1 MTDSTNLSE
10 GQAAQPHPDLMSLDR
25 LVGTW
30 AVSGE
35 AEGTVVYEWTE
46 GGFFLLQHVDLGGN
60 KGLEVIGHE
69 HRYGEDPSADIRSR
83 FYGFSEGETLDYT
96 YEIKDD
102 TLTIWMGER
111 NSPAYYEGMF
121 SEDGNELTGAW
132 HYPGGGGYST
142 VSTRTAS
149 AGHLSRGE
157 AADRPQGEGNLRG
170 WCESGMAAHEQQDQR
185 VIGVGRTL
193 GGVGVLPG

>member
-10 GQAAQPHPDLMSLDR
+10 RKAAQPEPDLTSLDR

-69 HRYGEDPSADIRSR
+69 HKYGEDPSADIRSR
-83 FYGFSEGETLDYT
+83 YYGFSEGETLDYT

-111 NSPAYYEGMF
+111 NSPAYHEGTF
-121 SEDGNELTGAW
+121 SDDGNTLTGAW
-132 HYPGGGGYST
+132 HYPGSGGYST
-142 VSTRTAS
+142 VSTRTA
-149 AGHLSRGE
+149 G
-157 AADRPQGEGNLRG
+157 
-170 WCESGMAAHEQQDQR
+170 
-185 VIGVGRTL
+185 T
-193 GGVGVLPG
+193 

>member
-1 MTDSTNLSE
+1 MTDSKNLSE
-10 GQAAQPHPDLMSLDR
+10 RQAAQPHPDLRSLDR

-35 AEGTVVYEWTE
+35 AEGTVAYEWTE

-83 FYGFSEGETLDYT
+83 YYGFSEGETLDYT

-111 NSPAYYEGMF
+111 NSPAYYEGTF

-149 AGHLSRGE
+149 
-157 AADRPQGEGNLRG
+157 
-170 WCESGMAAHEQQDQR
+170 
-185 VIGVGRTL
+185 T
-193 GGVGVLPG
+193 

>member
-10 GQAAQPHPDLMSLDR
+10 GQAAQPHPDLTSLDR

-46 GGFFLLQHVDLGGN
+46 GGFFLLQHVDLGGT

-69 HRYGEDPSADIRSR
+69 HKYGENPSADIRSR
-83 FYGFSEGETLDYT
+83 YYGFSEGETLDYT

-111 NSPAYYEGMF
+111 NSPAYYEGTF
-121 SEDGNELTGAW
+121 GDDATHSPV
-132 HYPGGGGYST
+132 PGTIRAAVATRLCQPGPRPPEAGTQAGG
-142 VSTRTAS
+142 R
-149 AGHLSRGE
+149 
-157 AADRPQGEGNLRG
+157 
-170 WCESGMAAHEQQDQR
+170 R
-185 VIGVGRTL
+185 VC
-193 GGVGVLPG
+193 